1 MLNKCFECSA
11 PAECNHH
18 VVRRAMIYLIKK
30 PEKAKQFNEQHKLH
44 LAKQREMVK
53 RAQTPRLLF

>member
-44 LAKQREMVK
+44 LAKQRAANTLE
-53 RAQTPRLLF
+53 